1 MLFFFFFKSANL
13 DIVSMNQNLKGSF
26 LENFAVTAVVVV
38 AAAVFVVVVV
48 VVLRKQ
54 LTGLQILCPDV
65 SQNLCIQRR
74 TRRQRDQIWQKKSPL
89 AKIWS
94 IFLRVCPNIR
104 PNLAKFYTT
113 YVANLL
119 VVNGHQILEKQFSRL
134 VTLITHKSEIEGTKE
149 RFLLVLQL
157 CLDLDFVTTTS

>member
-13 DIVSMNQNLKGSF
+13 DIFSMNQNLRGSF

-74 TRRQRDQIWQKKSPL
+74 TRRQRDQIWQKKLPL
-89 AKIWS
+89 AKM
-94 IFLRVCPNIR
+94 
-104 PNLAKFYTT
+104 
-113 YVANLL
+113 
-119 VVNGHQILEKQFSRL
+119 
-134 VTLITHKSEIEGTKE
+134 
-149 RFLLVLQL
+149 
-157 CLDLDFVTTTS
+157 

>member
-1 MLFFFFFKSANL
+1 
-13 DIVSMNQNLKGSF
+13 MNQNLKGSF

-74 TRRQRDQIWQKKSPL
+74 TRRQRDQIWQKSHHLPKYGQYFYGFVPISDL
-89 AKIWS
+89 IWQS
-94 IFLRVCPNIR
+94 FILPMW
-104 PNLAKFYTT
+104 
-113 YVANLL
+113 
-119 VVNGHQILEKQFSRL
+119 QI
-134 VTLITHKSEIEGTKE
+134 
-149 RFLLVLQL
+149 
-157 CLDLDFVTTTS
+157 CL